1 MRMCACACITE
12 GRVNERKMGAGER
25 RARRVEGDLETLPGS
40 SHSLQWLLLMLGL
53 AACRFMII
61 LGC

>member
-1 MRMCACACITE
+1 MCVCACITE
-12 GRVNERKMGAGER
+12 KRVNERKMGARER
-25 RARRVEGDLETLPGS
+25 RERRVEGDLETLPGS
-40 SHSLQWLLLMLGL
+40 SHMLQWLLLMLGL